1 MFLEIKLALL
11 AESSKKMKD
20 EDLDLLFDSMKEID
34 NKLSYVI
41 KKLNDMDELYFNLYQ
56 KHYPIIDNSPLSLG
70 EDFRNLEPT
79 THNIKRMNEA
89 VERAYQNDLKEGN
102 DVSWYI
108 RDDDDDEDIDV
119 IAETK
124 LKDS

>member
-56 KHYPIIDNSPLSLG
+56 KHYPIIDNSPLSLV

-124 LKDS
+124 LKD

>member
-1 MFLEIKLALL
+1 MMFLEIKLALL

-56 KHYPIIDNSPLSLG
+56 KHYPIIDNSPLSLV

-124 LKDS
+124 LKD

>member
-1 MFLEIKLALL
+1 MMCLVIRLALL
-11 AESSKKMKD
+11 AESNKKMKD

-124 LKDS
+124 LKD

>member
-1 MFLEIKLALL
+1 MCLVIRLALL
-11 AESSKKMKD
+11 AESNKKMKD

-124 LKDS
+124 LKD

>member
-1 MFLEIKLALL
+1 
-11 AESSKKMKD
+11 MKD

-41 KKLNDMDELYFNLYQ
+41 KKLNDMDEVYIRLYQ
-56 KHYPIIDNSPLSLG
+56 KHYPTIDNSPLSLG
-70 EDFRNLEPT
+70 DDFRNIERTP
-79 THNIKRMNEA
+79 HNIKRMNEA

-124 LKDS
+124 LKD